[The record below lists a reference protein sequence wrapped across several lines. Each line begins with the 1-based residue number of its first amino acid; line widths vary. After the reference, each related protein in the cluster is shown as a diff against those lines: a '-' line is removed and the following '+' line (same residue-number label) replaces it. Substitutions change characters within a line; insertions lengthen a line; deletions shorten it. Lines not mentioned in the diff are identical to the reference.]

1 MSTAAPRTA
10 AAARRH
16 VTAFFYRRRR
26 VKLVLL
32 LTPPLGWLGVIYLGA
47 LAALLFASLWTIDPL
62 SFTIVH
68 SYSLGNFRTLWDNSV
83 YRTVTVRTVGM
94 AAAVT
99 VTDAALAFPLA
110 YFMVRVAGRRLR
122 AALFV
127 GVLMPLWSSYL
138 IKAYTWKLIV
148 AVDGPLNWGLGKL
161 GLPHLALAFTNTSLW
176 ITLSYIWLPYMVLPV
191 FAALERISTSYLE
204 ASGDLGARAG
214 QTFRRVILPLA
225 LPGIA
230 AGSIFTFSLTL
241 GDYIAVTLLT
251 KSQFIGNLIY
261 VNAGVAG
268 NLPLAAA
275 ISTIPV
281 VVMIVYLSVI
291 RRTGAFEAL

>member
-1 MSTAAPRTA
+1 MSATNAPA
-10 AAARRH
+10 PVAVRRR
-16 VTAFFYRRRR
+16 VSAFLYRRRWL
-26 VKLVLL
+26 KLILL
-32 LTPPLGWLGVIYLGA
+32 LAPPLGWLGVVYLGA
-47 LAALLFASLWTIDPL
+47 LAALLFASLWSINPL

-68 SYSLGNFRTLWDNSV
+68 TYGLGNFRTLADNSV
-83 YRTVTVRTVGM
+83 YRSVTIRTVGI

-99 VTDAALAFPLA
+99 VTDALLAFPLA
-110 YFMVRVAGRRLR
+110 YFMARVAGRRLR

-148 AVDGPLNWGLGKL
+148 AVDGPLNWSLGKL

-191 FAALERISTSYLE
+191 FAALERIPPSYLE

-225 LPGIA
+225 LPGVA

-275 ISTIPV
+275 ISVIPIV
-281 VVMIVYLSVI
+281 IMIVYLTLI
-291 RRTGAFEAL
+291 RRSGAFEAL

>member
-1 MSTAAPRTA
+1 MSATNAPAPAAV
-10 AAARRH
+10 RRR
-16 VTAFFYRRRR
+16 VSAFLYRRRWL
-26 VKLVLL
+26 KLILL
-32 LTPPLGWLGVIYLGA
+32 LTPPLGWLGVVYLGA
-47 LAALLFASLWTIDPL
+47 LAALLFASLWTINPL

-68 SYSLGNFRTLWDNSV
+68 TYGLGNFRTLLDNSV
-83 YRTVTVRTVGM
+83 YRSVTIRTVGM

-99 VTDAALAFPLA
+99 VTDAVLAFPLA
-110 YFMVRVAGRRLR
+110 YFMARVAGRRLR

-148 AVDGPLNWGLGKL
+148 AVDGPLNWSLGKL
-161 GLPHLALAFTNTSLW
+161 GLPHVALAFTNTSLW

-191 FAALERISTSYLE
+191 FAALERIPSSYLE

-275 ISTIPV
+275 ISVIPIV
-281 VVMIVYLSVI
+281 IMIVYLTLI

>member
-1 MSTAAPRTA
+1 MSLTTAPAPVA
-10 AAARRH
+10 FRRR
-16 VTAFFYRRRR
+16 VSAFLYRRRW
-26 VKLVLL
+26 VKLILL
-32 LTPPLGWLGVIYLGA
+32 LTPPLSWLGVVYLGA
-47 LAALLFASLWTIDPL
+47 LAALLFASLWTINPL

-68 SYSLGNFRTLWDNSV
+68 TYGAGNFRTLLDNSV
-83 YRTVTVRTVGM
+83 YRSVTIRTVGM

-110 YFMVRVAGRRLR
+110 YFMARIAGRRLR

-148 AVDGPLNWGLGKL
+148 AVDGPLNWSLGKL
-161 GLPHLALAFTNTSLW
+161 GLPHVALAFTNTSLW

-191 FAALERISTSYLE
+191 FAALERIPSSYLE

-225 LPGIA
+225 LPGVA

-275 ISTIPV
+275 ISVIPV
-281 VVMIVYLSVI
+281 VIMIVYLTLI

>member
-1 MSTAAPRTA
+1 MATTSAPQPAA
-10 AAARRH
+10 
-16 VTAFFYRRRR
+16 FRRRISAFLYR
-26 VKLVLL
+26 HRPLKLGLL
-32 LTPPLGWLGVIYLGA
+32 LTPPLGWLVVVYLGA
-47 LAALLFASLWTIDPL
+47 LAALLFASLWGINPL

-68 SYSLGNFRTLWDNSV
+68 TYSLGNFRTLWDNSV
-83 YRTVTVRTVGM
+83 YRTVTFETVRM
-94 AAAVT
+94 AVFVT
-99 VTDAALAFPLA
+99 LTDAVLAFPLA

-148 AVDGPLNWGLGKL
+148 ATNGPLNWSLGKL
-161 GLPHLALAFTNTSLW
+161 GLPHLHLAFTNTSLW

-191 FAALERISTSYLE
+191 YAALDRIPASYLE
-204 ASGDLGARAG
+204 ASGDLGARPWR
-214 QTFRRVILPLA
+214 TFRRVILPLA
-225 LPGIA
+225 LPGVA

-275 ISTIPV
+275 ISTIPIV
-281 VVMIVYLSVI
+281 IMVVYLTLI